1 MNIKSCWSCH
11 TGVKFQPITNSRGD
25 IIATHSICRSL
36 SCPMNQQDLTAI
48 KLKQRKSIKSF
59 KSVKRTTKRKSRF
72 ISGASVGLISLICTF
87 SALTSFANFQLPSSE
102 VNYTAQTA
110 SSTAP
115 QIEQEAPK
123 RTETP
128 NTVSETIKEKIA
140 RYSAHYGVNPV
151 EIENIVKCETGSKD
165 VNEASTTIQSNYLK
179 GTPRR
184 ELSFGV
190 AQIHVSAHG
199 ISRELAYDVD
209 YSLDFLASHWSKGKQ
224 SMWYHCSKKY
234 GYL

>member
-1 MNIKSCWSCH
+1 MNIKECWSCH

-48 KLKQRKSIKSF
+48 KLKQKKSTKHSV
-59 KSVKRTTKRKSRF
+59 SVKRTTRRKSRF

-102 VNYTAQTA
+102 IIYQQTPVS

-115 QIEQEAPK
+115 QSAQEAIR
-123 RTETP
+123 RTES
-128 NTVSETIKEKIA
+128 VETIKDKIL

-151 EIENIVKCETGSKD
+151 EIENIVKCETGAVD
-165 VNEASTTIQSNYLK
+165 VNKASTTIQSRYLE
-179 GTPRR
+179 GTPRQ
-184 ELSFGV
+184 ELSFGIS
-190 AQIHVSAHG
+190 QIHVSAHKG
-199 ISRELAYDVD
+199 ITKEMAYDVD
-209 YSLDFLASHWSKGKQ
+209 YSLDFLASHWAKGHQ
-224 SMWYHCSKKY
+224 SMWLNCSKKY
-234 GYL
+234 GYI